1 MIKIICDRCGAEM
14 KEDEEAGYVAIGVN
28 NNPLSD
34 EAKYDAG
41 WIENHF
47 CADCI
52 NKIRD
57 FMKSASVI
65 DHAPEPTPKVK
76 TKPTTKP
83 PDILSV
89 TPGGE
94 IEQLEFKPKGRRK
107 IDIGKIMALKN
118 AGWNYQEIGEE
129 MGIDATAVG
138 QAIWRYNKKKGTNH
152 ENT

>member
-52 NKIRD
+52 NKIKEY
-57 FMKSASVI
+57 MQSC
-65 DHAPEPTPKVK
+65 EPTPDPAPKAK
-76 TKPTTKP
+76 TKPTVKP
-83 PDILSV
+83 PDILSAS
-89 TPGGE
+89 PE
-94 IEQLEFKPKGRRK
+94 PDKPKRRK
-107 IDIGKIMALKN
+107 IDIGKIMALKD
-118 AGWNYQEIGEE
+118 AGWNYAKIGEE
-129 MGIDATAVG
+129 MGMDATAVG
-138 QAIWRYNKKKGTNH
+138 QAIWRYKKKG
-152 ENT
+152 E